1 MKAVTG
7 TKDIHRQLRRIVALL
22 LAFADLSERAAGRSG
37 LVRLLAVWF
46 LRQAEGLA
54 RHHVLALTGR
64 VACRPAQPDGADAE
78 AEALSIA
85 ARFRALAMALAAFA
99 NAIMVSGMAA
109 VARALPALAGAAT
122 ALAAISCAV
131 ARLDTS

>member
-22 LAFADLSERAAGRSG
+22 LAFADLAERAAGRSG

-64 VACRPAQPDGADAE
+64 VARRPALPDGADAE
-78 AEALSIA
+78 AEALSLA
-85 ARFRALAMALAAFA
+85 ARFRALASALAAFA
-99 NAIMVSGMAA
+99 NAVMVSGMAA
-109 VARALPALAGAAT
+109 VAGTLPALAGAAT
-122 ALAAISCAV
+122 ALAAISSAV